1 MDNKL
6 SKIYGQCRGF
16 SYFWAH
22 HLFKNVKKYLVEFL
36 QFCPIKQAEYF
47 EGSSYPKPHL
57 FIPYR
62 NLNLTPES
70 CLILNTTTT
79 QLDSKIFQPP
89 NEACIREWG
98 NLLDKI
104 FHSVIHSY
112 VTVHLT
118 KDLGLVGHN
127 CYSAVLLGSNWS
139 TGSTTLGG
147 HS

>member
-16 SYFWAH
+16 SYFWAR
-22 HLFKNVKKYLVEFL
+22 HLFKNLKKYLVEFL

-70 CLILNTTTT
+70 CLIFNT
-79 QLDSKIFQPP
+79 QLDSKIFQLP
-89 NEACIREWG
+89 NEALYNRMG
-98 NLLDKI
+98 KS
-104 FHSVIHSY
+104 F
-112 VTVHLT
+112 
-118 KDLGLVGHN
+118 G
-127 CYSAVLLGSNWS
+127 
-139 TGSTTLGG
+139 
-147 HS
+147 